1 MNKFDKLVNSLLRE
15 SDEYGFDEDQ
25 IGVPENTILKGLE
38 VVKKSIKKNQIVDK
52 ALYKRAVDLFY
63 KATVTGEITD
73 INYYDDT
80 TSPFYEAIFRNVT
93 SYESLAIHIFRD
105 ITAAFMKGEKDR
117 LPQFET
123 EEDDD
128 NY

>member
-38 VVKKSIKKNQIVDK
+38 VVRKSIKKNQIVDK
-52 ALYKRAVDLFY
+52 ALYKRAVDLFH

-73 INYYDDT
+73 INHYDEE

-93 SYESLAIHIFRD
+93 SNESLARKIFED
-105 ITAAFMKGEKDR
+105 ITAAFMKGETAR
-117 LPQFET
+117 LPQFEA
-123 EEDDD
+123 EEDD
-128 NY
+128 Y